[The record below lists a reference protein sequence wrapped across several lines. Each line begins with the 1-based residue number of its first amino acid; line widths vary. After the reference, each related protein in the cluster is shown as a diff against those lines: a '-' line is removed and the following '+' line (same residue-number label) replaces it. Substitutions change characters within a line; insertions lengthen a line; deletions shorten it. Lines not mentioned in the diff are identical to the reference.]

1 MVVWVLKAHE
11 ATPET
16 QETSAQPAQL
26 DAMGP
31 KVFAEIPAQLAIQ
44 AQQAEQVKRAKLD
57 TSVISESQV
66 WKVPLAKPDRQDLA
80 V

>member
-1 MVVWVLKAHE
+1 MVVWVFKAHE
-11 ATPET
+11 ATPEI
-16 QETSAQPAQL
+16 QETSAQPALL

-31 KVFAEIPAQLAIQ
+31 KVFAEILAQQEIQVLLAERVKLAI
-44 AQQAEQVKRAKLD
+44 LD

-66 WKVPLAKPDRQDLA
+66 WKVPLAKPVRQVLA

>member
-26 DAMGP
+26 DAMAL
-31 KVFAEIPAQLAIQ
+31 KVFAEIL
-44 AQQAEQVKRAKLD
+44 AQQEIPVLLAERVKRAKLD
-57 TSVISESQV
+57 TSVILESQV
-66 WKVPLAKPDRQDLA
+66 WKVPLAKPVRQVLA